1 MQPRRTGKQE
11 IAEEPTMPGEIPKMP
26 DPTEHNSFVPTLNR
40 QGAVW
45 LYVDE
50 ITKAYLDFAGRT
62 KGTLLEVAAGYG
74 HTVIKALE
82 AGAGKVFANEID
94 AGQLAIIKSRTP
106 ARFANKLVCC
116 LGQFPEQLDFPDDS
130 FDGIYNAR
138 LFHFFM
144 ALAFGRA
151 WRSSVAG

>member
-1 MQPRRTGKQE
+1 LRDEQK
-11 IAEEPTMPGEIPKMP
+11 EP
-26 DPTEHNSFVPTLNR
+26 
-40 QGAVW
+40 W
-45 LYVDE
+45 
-50 ITKAYLDFAGRT
+50 
-62 KGTLLEVAAGYG
+62 LEVAAGYG